1 MSLKT
6 MTRRSFVQLAAVT
19 GAAMGLSGAVAG
31 TALAEGDGAAAAA
44 AGAGEVKRVRSC
56 CRACGKNECG
66 VYVYVHNG
74 RAVKVV
80 GDMDTAFHYMVI
92 SCS

>member
-66 VYVYVHNG
+66 VDVDVRHRGQERFAESGFDAG
-74 RAVKVV
+74 RRPP
-80 GDMDTAFHYMVI
+80 G
-92 SCS
+92 